1 MHKADGNPIF
11 VCWFVVVVL
20 CVCECVFTVANGFAP
35 ISSTKP
41 WSVELDPVTSASD
54 LQELFPP
61 KPKPKSGI
69 LDASRQKASG
79 RWRGEGVWG

>member
-11 VCWFVVVVL
+11 VCWFVVVVVVVVV
-20 CVCECVFTVANGFAP
+20 CVCVCVCVFTVANGFAP

-54 LQELFPP
+54 VQELFPP

-69 LDASRQKASG
+69 LDASRKSQQ
-79 RWRGEGVWG
+79 